1 MFFDYGSYEY
11 YIRPG
16 FTDMRCGS
24 DSLARTAMEETGGEV
39 YVSDHVNLLVDLRGR

>member
-24 DSLARTAMEETGGEV
+24 DSLARIAMEETGSEV
-39 YVSDHVNLLVDLRGR
+39 YSRKMFLFLTTMSV